1 MPFGLTIV
9 PSTFQVL
16 MNMAFKPYLRKFV
29 LVFFDDMLVFSQ
41 NLDLH
46 LQHLKIVLGLLLHHQ
61 LYAKRIKCAFGNSE
75 VEYLGHITFAQ
86 VLSTDPKKN
95 STMMAWHS
103 PTSIKAL
110 KGFLGLTSYYKN
122 FIHNY
127 GGIAAPLTTL
137 LKKNSFLCLMQLKL
151 LSNNL
156 NFQ

>member
-41 NLDLH
+41 NLDLN

-61 LYAKRIKCAFGNSE
+61 LYVKRIKCVFGNSE

-86 VLSTDPKKN
+86 VVSTDPKKN
-95 STMMAWHS
+95 STMMA
-103 PTSIKAL
+103 
-110 KGFLGLTSYYKN
+110 
-122 FIHNY
+122 
-127 GGIAAPLTTL
+127 
-137 LKKNSFLCLMQLKL
+137 
-151 LSNNL
+151 
-156 NFQ
+156 